1 MCNDINSIPS
11 LSATWSE
18 EKKYIKDT
26 RVYAHNSL
34 NKRGG
39 HENYTSGFYLKQD
52 LVYLAENNIST
63 GLFATYPPPPPPP
76 SLEST
81 IDVLF
86 RHFGLLF
93 FLTS

>member
-34 NKRGG
+34 NKRWG

-63 GLFATYPPPPPPP
+63 GLFATYSPHPHH
-76 SLEST
+76 LKNQ
-81 IDVLF
+81 
-86 RHFGLLF
+86 LLTFCLGILDCYF
-93 FLTS
+93 FLPP